1 MSDNRYQLYLK
12 DVKKL
17 VATLVIKS
25 EETVD
30 GLNQYII
37 DFYGADYLDNTDPST
52 WKYYLNIAGEYHP
65 IDTVMEVVSWDT
77 LETIVFNKTNL
88 NTHRAT
94 YKAYAYGT
102 TQYKELVSKYP
113 EQELLINGI
122 LNPVDLTTAINAKD
136 GTILAHDTSLIESN
150 EYSLLTNLEAWIM
163 SFKVRW
169 INRQFE
175 NSDSLY
181 AATFLGIM
189 YCFLIPAILNLRLKA
204 CKTNEAHS
212 YHINEY
218 LLSHGIPEDCVGFLN
233 KKQALFL
240 YRNIKYIRLNTGK
253 KEIFDILLQNILTIR
268 SMPLAEYVMKHQDTD
283 QLNTILPTVQFK
295 NIGLNRFDIDNGE
308 YVNTVTALKKEND
321 DTVNNPR
328 YIEENTDGIEELFKV
343 SKHGVLK
350 TKLLE
355 SNAINYSD
363 AGQDKIENILLNH
376 WLYYSTHNYYDIY
389 IGVVSPVTGERIPV
403 TMKEAFTL
411 AVYAFSMSIGIEPV
425 LIPEVMATKVQRIKL
440 PTVTEMLSVTDQ
452 KYIDESIA
460 IEALSYS
467 PIVTKLTNTEVFNEV
482 VSDIHTAITLH
493 KLMPAVYEHQYTRAL
508 VQNMN
513 YRIYCDVLCKLVD
526 QPTTYSAWLNTMNL
540 NFAGYS
546 KTDFVDL
553 YMNIFRQATGLD
565 NSKVISMASIQT
577 AMIKLFKTLSSYS
590 IQFVS
595 SINSGGYIDA
605 GNHQIRLGDIHSG
618 GSNHIDVIDM
628 VVDVLSERGSVSS
641 RIPMDHNAPTIQ
653 PNIRS
658 RISNKITLNH
668 TTKSTLRYNQTAIA
682 HNVDLPNVRV
692 TSFTTS

>member
-37 DFYGADYLDNTDPST
+37 DFYGADYLDNSNPST

-65 IDTVMEVVSWDT
+65 TDTVMEVVSWDT

-88 NTHRAT
+88 DIHRAT

-136 GTILAHDTSLIESN
+136 GSILAYDTSLIESN
-150 EYSLLTNLEAWIM
+150 EYSLLSNLEAWIL

-181 AATFLGIM
+181 SATFLGIM
-189 YCFLIPAILNLRLKA
+189 YCFLIPTVLNLRLKA

-218 LLSHGIPEDCVGFLN
+218 LLSHGVPENCVGFLN

-253 KEIFDILLQNILTIR
+253 KEIFDTLLQNLLTVR
-268 SMPLAEYVMKHQDTD
+268 SMPLAEYVMKHQDTN
-283 QLNTILPTVQFK
+283 QLDTILPDVQFK
-295 NIGLNRFDIDNGE
+295 NIGLNRFNIDNGE
-308 YVNTVTALKKEND
+308 YINTISALNKEIN

-328 YIEENTDGIEELFKV
+328 YIDENASSIEELFKV

-363 AGQDKIENILLNH
+363 SGQDKIENILLNH
-376 WLYYSTHNYYDIY
+376 WLYYSTHDYYDIY

-403 TMKEAFTL
+403 TMKEAFIL
-411 AVYAFSMSIGIEPV
+411 AVYAFSMSIGIEPI

-440 PTVTEMLSVTDQ
+440 PTINEMLSVIDT
-452 KYIDESIA
+452 KYVDSSIA
-460 IEALSYS
+460 EEALSYA
-467 PIVTKLTNTEVFNEV
+467 PIVTKITNTEVFNEV
-482 VSDIHTAITLH
+482 VNDIHTSITIH
-493 KLMPAVYEHQYTRAL
+493 KLMPAIYEHQYKRAL

-526 QPTTYSAWLNTMNL
+526 QSTTFSSWLNTMNL

-546 KTDFVDL
+546 RTDFTDL

-565 NSKVISMASIQT
+565 DSKVISMSDIQS
-577 AMIKLFKTLSSYS
+577 AMIRLFKTLSSYS
-590 IQFVS
+590 VQFTS

-605 GNHQIRLGDIHSG
+605 GNHQTRLGDIHSG
-618 GSNHIDVIDM
+618 GGNHIDVFDM
-628 VVDVLSERGSVSS
+628 VVDVLSEKGSITN

-653 PNIRS
+653 AIIRS
-658 RISNKITLNH
+658 KISNKITLNH
-668 TTKSTLRYNQTAIA
+668 SIKPTLRYNQTAIS
-682 HNVDLPNVRV
+682 HNLDLPNVRV
-692 TSFTTS
+692 TSFESM